1 MSSQYILDAPD
12 SEDGAEMQAILDNL
26 KELIADVDDAADN
39 SEDQS
44 PADAM
49 PATAATTPSENR
61 SRPHAGQIEERSG
74 GGLEI
79 EGRKVRGV
87 VPYGIESRDMGGW
100 KEIIEP
106 TAFHQTRFDEL
117 RAVIDH
123 KGVPLGTYPRT
134 LQIENRS
141 DGLHWSLDPP
151 KSRQDVIEAIERGDM
166 SAGSWR
172 MKVSKDHWQGDT
184 RHVDSI
190 SDLYDVTITGAELP
204 AYPAAQVEYRSQPA
218 PGQEEPVMADQAED
232 RSGLDVQSVEVLPTK
247 RDLFQELAVASR
259 ETHPGEI
266 RSLTTSV
273 SLATPE
279 YSVQFFD
286 VLRPTSAF
294 LRSGVRTISTSNEAV
309 IFPYLTAD
317 STIGW
322 VSEGGTITASDPTLA
337 AGTATP
343 HKLACRVE
351 YSNELAED
359 SSPALETVLRQAL
372 VARAGIQV
380 DIAAYQGSGAS
391 PTPTGMGNVS
401 GIGNVSAAAANTSI
415 AWAGSAI
422 AFLESGYAP
431 RPYLLCRRHVTCQG
445 HQGDQG
451 RHRLRPVP
459 VPSRQRGAPNALRRG
474 RVPRTRARSRHRLRL
489 LTEQLLRG
497 EQNPDV
503 RRGDQPRATVR
514 QRQVGDAPE
523 GQARLPVPL
532 QRSDLPRHRRPVSRD
547 PDRDREHRPDHVDHQ
562 PDRRSRLAHPR
573 MNDPSS

>member
-1 MSSQYILDAPD
+1 MTVPPVGQPIETINQMIQMARQYILDAPD
-12 SEDGAEMQAILDNL
+12 AEDGAEMQAILDNL

-49 PATAATTPSENR
+49 PATAASSPSENR
-61 SRPHAGQIEERSG
+61 SRPRAGQVETRSSDTLDVADKRIR
-74 GGLEI
+74 GL
-79 EGRKVRGV
+79 
-87 VPYGIESRDMGGW
+87 VPYGVESRDMGGW
-100 KEIIEP
+100 REVIDN
-106 TAFHQTRFDEL
+106 TAFRNTDFSEL

-123 KGVPLGTYPRT
+123 RGTPPARYPRT
-134 LQIENRS
+134 LELEDRS
-141 DGLHWSLDPP
+141 DGLAWSIDPP
-151 KSRQDVIEAIERGDM
+151 QSRQDVIEAVQRGDM
-166 SAGSWR
+166 NSGSWR
-172 MKVSKDHWQGDT
+172 MKVSKDRWEGEV
-184 RHVDSI
+184 RHVQAI
-190 SDLYDVTITGAELP
+190 SHLYDVTLVGAELP
-204 AYPAAQVEYRSQPA
+204 AYPSAAVEYRSQPA
-218 PGQEEPVMADQAED
+218 QGQEEPIMADQAEH
-232 RSGLDVQSVEVLPTK
+232 RSGGLDVESVEVIHAK
-247 RDLFQELAVASR
+247 RDLFEELAVASR

-266 RSLTTSV
+266 RSLTTAV

-279 YSVQFFD
+279 YSTQFFD

-351 YSNELAED
+351 HSNELAED

-391 PTPTGMGNVS
+391 PTPTGMGNIS

-431 RPYLLCRRHVTCQG
+431 RPYVYVGGTSLAKDIRQIKAGTAYDPYLF
-445 HQGDQG
+445 
-451 RHRLRPVP
+451 PVGSEAL
-459 VPSRQRGAPNALRRG
+459 PSLYGAEGFLAPALAAG
-474 RVPRTRARSRHRLRL
+474 TAYVYSPSSCFVVNRTQTFDVEINRARLFDSDRSEMRLK
-489 LTEQLLRG
+489 
-497 EQNPDV
+497 
-503 RRGDQPRATVR
+503 
-514 QRQVGDAPE
+514 
-523 GQARLPVPL
+523 ARLDFLFPYSAAICRGTAVP
-532 QRSDLPRHRRPVSRD
+532 
-547 PDRDREHRPDHVDHQ
+547 
-562 PDRRSRLAHPR
+562 
-573 MNDPSS
+573 

>member
-1 MSSQYILDAPD
+1 MTVPPVGQPIETINQMIQMARQYILDAPD
-12 SEDGAEMQAILDNL
+12 AEDGAEMQAILDNL

-49 PATAATTPSENR
+49 PATAASSPSENR
-61 SRPHAGQIEERSG
+61 SRPRAGQVETRSSDT
-74 GGLEI
+74 LDVADKRI
-79 EGRKVRGV
+79 RRL
-87 VPYGIESRDMGGW
+87 VPYGVESRDMGGW
-100 KEIIEP
+100 REVIDN
-106 TAFHQTRFDEL
+106 TAFRNTDFSEL

-123 KGVPLGTYPRT
+123 RGTPLARYPRT
-134 LQIENRS
+134 LELEDRS
-141 DGLHWSLDPP
+141 DGLAWSIDPP
-151 KSRQDVIEAIERGDM
+151 QSRQDVIEAVQRGDM
-166 SAGSWR
+166 NSGSWR
-172 MKVSKDHWQGDT
+172 MKVSKDRWEGEV
-184 RHVDSI
+184 RHVQAI
-190 SDLYDVTITGAELP
+190 SHLYDVTLVGAELP
-204 AYPAAQVEYRSQPA
+204 AYPSAAVEYRSQPA
-218 PGQEEPVMADQAED
+218 PGQEEPIMADQAEH
-232 RSGLDVQSVEVLPTK
+232 RSGGLDVESVEVIHAK
-247 RDLFQELAVASR
+247 RDLFEELAVASR

-266 RSLTTSV
+266 RSLTTAV

-279 YSVQFFD
+279 YSTQFFD

-391 PTPTGMGNVS
+391 PTPTGMGNIS

-431 RPYLLCRRHVTCQG
+431 RPYVYVGGTSLAKDIRQIKAGTAYDPYLF
-445 HQGDQG
+445 
-451 RHRLRPVP
+451 PVGSEAL
-459 VPSRQRGAPNALRRG
+459 PSLYGAEGFLAPALAAG
-474 RVPRTRARSRHRLRL
+474 TAYVYSPSSCFVVNRTQTFDVEINRARLFDCDRSEMRLK
-489 LTEQLLRG
+489 
-497 EQNPDV
+497 
-503 RRGDQPRATVR
+503 
-514 QRQVGDAPE
+514 
-523 GQARLPVPL
+523 ARLDFLFPYSAAICRGTAVP
-532 QRSDLPRHRRPVSRD
+532 
-547 PDRDREHRPDHVDHQ
+547 
-562 PDRRSRLAHPR
+562 
-573 MNDPSS
+573 

>member
-1 MSSQYILDAPD
+1 MTVPPVGQPIETINQMIQMARQYILDAPD
-12 SEDGAEMQAILDNL
+12 AEDGAEMQAILDNL

-49 PATAATTPSENR
+49 PATAASSPSENR
-61 SRPHAGQIEERSG
+61 SRPRAGQVETRSSDT
-74 GGLEI
+74 LDVADKRI
-79 EGRKVRGV
+79 RRL
-87 VPYGIESRDMGGW
+87 VPYGVESRDMGGW
-100 KEIIEP
+100 REVIDN
-106 TAFHQTRFDEL
+106 TAFRNTDFSEL

-123 KGVPLGTYPRT
+123 RGTPLARYPRT
-134 LQIENRS
+134 LELEDRS
-141 DGLHWSLDPP
+141 DGLAWSIDPP
-151 KSRQDVIEAIERGDM
+151 QSRQDVIEAVQRCEM
-166 SAGSWR
+166 NSGSWR
-172 MKVSKDHWQGDT
+172 MKVSKDRWEGEV
-184 RHVDSI
+184 RHVQAI
-190 SDLYDVTITGAELP
+190 SHLYDVTLVGAELP
-204 AYPAAQVEYRSQPA
+204 AYPSAAVEYRSQPA
-218 PGQEEPVMADQAED
+218 PGQEEPIMADQAEH
-232 RSGLDVQSVEVLPTK
+232 RSGGLDVESVEVIHAK
-247 RDLFQELAVASR
+247 RDLFEELAVASR

-266 RSLTTSV
+266 RSLTTAV

-279 YSVQFFD
+279 YSTQFFD

-391 PTPTGMGNVS
+391 PTPTGMGNIS

-431 RPYLLCRRHVTCQG
+431 RPYVYVGGTSLAKDIRQIKAGTAYDPYLF
-445 HQGDQG
+445 
-451 RHRLRPVP
+451 PVGSEAL
-459 VPSRQRGAPNALRRG
+459 PSLYGAEGFLAPALAAG
-474 RVPRTRARSRHRLRL
+474 TAYVYSPSSCFVVNRTQTFDVEINRARLFDCDRSEMRLK
-489 LTEQLLRG
+489 
-497 EQNPDV
+497 
-503 RRGDQPRATVR
+503 
-514 QRQVGDAPE
+514 
-523 GQARLPVPL
+523 ARLDFLFPYSAAICRGTAVP
-532 QRSDLPRHRRPVSRD
+532 
-547 PDRDREHRPDHVDHQ
+547 
-562 PDRRSRLAHPR
+562 
-573 MNDPSS
+573 

>member
-1 MSSQYILDAPD
+1 MTVPPVGQPIETINQTIQMARQYILDAPD
-12 SEDGAEMQAILDNL
+12 AEDGAEMQAILDNL

-49 PATAATTPSENR
+49 PATAASSPSENR
-61 SRPHAGQIEERSG
+61 SRPRAGQVETRSSDTLDVADKRIR
-74 GGLEI
+74 GL
-79 EGRKVRGV
+79 
-87 VPYGIESRDMGGW
+87 VPYGVESRDMGGW
-100 KEIIEP
+100 REVIDN
-106 TAFHQTRFDEL
+106 TAFRNTDFSEL

-123 KGVPLGTYPRT
+123 RGTPLARYPRT
-134 LQIENRS
+134 LELEDRS
-141 DGLHWSLDPP
+141 DGLAWSIDPP
-151 KSRQDVIEAIERGDM
+151 QSRQDVIEAVQRGDM
-166 SAGSWR
+166 NSGSWR
-172 MKVSKDHWQGDT
+172 MKVSKDRWEGEV
-184 RHVDSI
+184 RHVQAI
-190 SDLYDVTITGAELP
+190 SHLYDVTLVGAELP
-204 AYPAAQVEYRSQPA
+204 AYPSAAVEYRSQPA
-218 PGQEEPVMADQAED
+218 PGQEEPIMADQAEH
-232 RSGLDVQSVEVLPTK
+232 RSGGLDVESVEVIHAK
-247 RDLFQELAVASR
+247 RDLFEELAVASR

-266 RSLTTSV
+266 RSLTTAV

-279 YSVQFFD
+279 YSTQFFD

-351 YSNELAED
+351 HSNELAED

-391 PTPTGMGNVS
+391 PTPTGMGNIS

-431 RPYLLCRRHVTCQG
+431 RPYVYVGGTSLAKDIRQIKAGTAYDPYLF
-445 HQGDQG
+445 
-451 RHRLRPVP
+451 PVGSEAL
-459 VPSRQRGAPNALRRG
+459 PSLYGAEGFLAPALAAG
-474 RVPRTRARSRHRLRL
+474 TAYVYSPSSCFVVNRTQTFDVEINRARLFDSDRSEMRLK
-489 LTEQLLRG
+489 
-497 EQNPDV
+497 
-503 RRGDQPRATVR
+503 
-514 QRQVGDAPE
+514 
-523 GQARLPVPL
+523 ARLDFLFPYSAAICRGTAVP
-532 QRSDLPRHRRPVSRD
+532 
-547 PDRDREHRPDHVDHQ
+547 
-562 PDRRSRLAHPR
+562 
-573 MNDPSS
+573 

>member
-1 MSSQYILDAPD
+1 MTVPPVGQPIETINQMIQMARQYILDAPD
-12 SEDGAEMQAILDNL
+12 AEDGAEMQAILDNL

-49 PATAATTPSENR
+49 PATAASSPSENR
-61 SRPHAGQIEERSG
+61 SRPRAGQVETRSSDTLDVADKRIR
-74 GGLEI
+74 GL
-79 EGRKVRGV
+79 
-87 VPYGIESRDMGGW
+87 VPYGVESRDMGGW
-100 KEIIEP
+100 REVIDN
-106 TAFHQTRFDEL
+106 TAFRNTDFSEL

-123 KGVPLGTYPRT
+123 RGTPLARYPRT
-134 LQIENRS
+134 LELEDRS
-141 DGLHWSLDPP
+141 DGLAWSIDPP
-151 KSRQDVIEAIERGDM
+151 QSRQDVIEAVQRGDM
-166 SAGSWR
+166 NSGSWR
-172 MKVSKDHWQGDT
+172 MKVSKDRWEGEV
-184 RHVDSI
+184 RHVQAI
-190 SDLYDVTITGAELP
+190 SHLYDVTLVGAELP
-204 AYPAAQVEYRSQPA
+204 AYPSAAVEYRSQPA
-218 PGQEEPVMADQAED
+218 PGQEEPIMADQAEH
-232 RSGLDVQSVEVLPTK
+232 RSGGLDVESVEVIHAK
-247 RDLFQELAVASR
+247 RDLFEELAVASR

-266 RSLTTSV
+266 RSLTTAV

-279 YSVQFFD
+279 YSTQFFD

-351 YSNELAED
+351 HSNELAED

-391 PTPTGMGNVS
+391 PTPTGMGNIS

-431 RPYLLCRRHVTCQG
+431 RPYVYVGGTSLAKDIRQIKAGTAYDPYLF
-445 HQGDQG
+445 
-451 RHRLRPVP
+451 PVGSEAL
-459 VPSRQRGAPNALRRG
+459 PSLYGAEGFLAPALAAG
-474 RVPRTRARSRHRLRL
+474 TAYVYSPSSCFVVNRTQTFDVEINRARLFDM
-489 LTEQLLRG
+489 TG
-497 EQNPDV
+497 
-503 RRGDQPRATVR
+503 RR
-514 QRQVGDAPE
+514 
-523 GQARLPVPL
+523 
-532 QRSDLPRHRRPVSRD
+532 
-547 PDRDREHRPDHVDHQ
+547 
-562 PDRRSRLAHPR
+562 
-573 MNDPSS
+573 

>member
-1 MSSQYILDAPD
+1 MTVPPVGQPIETINQMIQMARQYILDAPD
-12 SEDGAEMQAILDNL
+12 AEDGAEMQAILDNL

-49 PATAATTPSENR
+49 PATAASSPSENR
-61 SRPHAGQIEERSG
+61 SRPRAGQVETRSSDTLDVADKRIR
-74 GGLEI
+74 GL
-79 EGRKVRGV
+79 
-87 VPYGIESRDMGGW
+87 VPYGVESRDMGGW
-100 KEIIEP
+100 REVIDN
-106 TAFHQTRFDEL
+106 TAFRNTDFSEL

-123 KGVPLGTYPRT
+123 RGTPLARYPRT
-134 LQIENRS
+134 LELEDRS
-141 DGLHWSLDPP
+141 DGLAWSIDPP
-151 KSRQDVIEAIERGDM
+151 QSRQDVIEAVQRGDM
-166 SAGSWR
+166 NSGSWR
-172 MKVSKDHWQGDT
+172 MKVSKDRWEGEV
-184 RHVDSI
+184 RHVQAI
-190 SDLYDVTITGAELP
+190 SHLYDVTLVGAELP
-204 AYPAAQVEYRSQPA
+204 AYPSAAVEYRSQPA
-218 PGQEEPVMADQAED
+218 PGQEEPIMADQAEH
-232 RSGLDVQSVEVLPTK
+232 RSGGLDVESVEVIHAK
-247 RDLFQELAVASR
+247 RDLFEELAVASR

-266 RSLTTSV
+266 RSLTTAV

-279 YSVQFFD
+279 YSTQFFD

-391 PTPTGMGNVS
+391 PTPTGMGNIS

-431 RPYLLCRRHVTCQG
+431 RPYVYVGGTSLAKDIRQIKAGTAYDPYLF
-445 HQGDQG
+445 
-451 RHRLRPVP
+451 PVGSEAL
-459 VPSRQRGAPNALRRG
+459 PSLYGAEGFLAPALAAG
-474 RVPRTRARSRHRLRL
+474 TAYVYSPSSCFVVNRTQTFDVEINRARLFDCDRSEMRLK
-489 LTEQLLRG
+489 
-497 EQNPDV
+497 
-503 RRGDQPRATVR
+503 
-514 QRQVGDAPE
+514 
-523 GQARLPVPL
+523 ARLDFLFPYSAAICRGTAVP
-532 QRSDLPRHRRPVSRD
+532 
-547 PDRDREHRPDHVDHQ
+547 
-562 PDRRSRLAHPR
+562 
-573 MNDPSS
+573 